1 MNMNIHG
8 TYVLQAHMYVLHT
21 YKLTHTYYIGGESK
35 SFIFTAAAY
44 VSRLC
49 LSFEWA
55 KKGEDKE
62 KGGILKRKVL
72 KGEKK

>member
-1 MNMNIHG
+1 MAHM
-8 TYVLQAHMYVLHT
+8 YVLQAHMYVLHT